1 MPKQKPSSLKSSV
14 LRLSRAHFVYALILA
29 GQIIL
34 YDAAKLISPEFVL
47 KRWLATAGL
56 LIVTTIVWAQAH
68 QSSARD
74 NRFYVRLIYA
84 LILVDILLASFSV
97 YTQRGMASR
106 SVLLYVIP
114 IIVSASLARRVVLFG
129 TALLSIAAYT
139 TTAVMYFVLNFNEGY
154 KVELY
159 GEIGFYSIMFLLIAS
174 LLWGIVG
181 HRQHT

>member
-1 MPKQKPSSLKSSV
+1 MAKQNYSSLKTNV
-14 LRLSRAHFVYALILA
+14 LRLSRAHFAYVLILA

-56 LIVTTIVWAQAH
+56 LVVTTLVWAQAH
-68 QSSARD
+68 QQSAR
-74 NRFYVRLIYA
+74 RESYYARLVYA
-84 LILVDILLASFSV
+84 LILADILLASFSV

-106 SVLLYVIP
+106 AVLLYVIP
-114 IIVSASLARRVVLFG
+114 IIVSAALARRVALFG
-129 TALLSIAAYT
+129 TALLAIAAYT

-159 GEIGFYSIMFLLIAS
+159 GEIGFYSAVFLLIAS
-174 LLWGIVG
+174 LHWSVV
-181 HRQHT
+181 RKQRDE